1 MQERT
6 ENESKINYWYKQY
19 LKAPAQLVG
28 FGALIALCFIYH
40 DSKEGEKEF
49 RTYMTKQ
56 MEWSNGQNEKLLSR
70 IEEETRTLAQMTT
83 QLELLN
89 NRVGHLER
97 EHELN
102 RKNQQHEENR
112 H

>member
-1 MQERT
+1 MQNERT

-28 FGALIALCFIYH
+28 FGALAALCFIYH
-40 DSKEGEKEF
+40 DSKQGEKEF
-49 RTYMTKQ
+49 RSYMTTQ
-56 MEWSNGQNEKLLSR
+56 LERSYEQNTALLNR

-89 NRVGHLER
+89 TRVGHLER
-97 EHELN
+97 EHELTR
-102 RKNQQHEENR
+102 RKENDNNN
-112 H
+112 

>member
-28 FGALIALCFIYH
+28 FGALLGLCFIYH
-40 DSKEGEKEF
+40 ESKQDEQEF
-49 RTYMTKQ
+49 RRYMATQ
-56 MEWSNGQNEKLLSR
+56 LERSYEQNSALLSR
-70 IEEETRTLAQMTT
+70 IEEETRTLAQMIT

-89 NRVGHLER
+89 TRVGHLER
-97 EHELN
+97 EHEAARQN
-102 RKNQQHEENR
+102 N
-112 H
+112 

>member
-6 ENESKINYWYKQY
+6 ETESKINYWYKQY
-19 LKAPAQLVG
+19 LKAPAQLIG

-40 DSKEGEKEF
+40 DSKKGEQEF
-49 RTYMTKQ
+49 RAYMTTQ
-56 MEWSNGQNEKLLSR
+56 LERSYEQNSALLSR

-89 NRVGHLER
+89 TRVGHLER
-97 EHELN
+97 EHEMN
-102 RKNQQHEENR
+102 RKSNNETNR
-112 H
+112 N

>member
-28 FGALIALCFIYH
+28 FGALLGLCFIYH
-40 DSKEGEKEF
+40 ESKQDEQEF
-49 RTYMTKQ
+49 RRYMATQ
-56 MEWSNGQNEKLLSR
+56 LERSYDQNSALLSR

-89 NRVGHLER
+89 TRVGHLER

-102 RKNQQHEENR
+102 RKEK
-112 H
+112 

>member
-6 ENESKINYWYKQY
+6 EQQESKINYWYKQY

-28 FGALIALCFIYH
+28 FGALIALCVIYY
-40 DSKEGEKEF
+40 DSKQGEKEF
-49 RTYMTKQ
+49 RQYMVSQ
-56 MEWSNGQNEKLLSR
+56 LARSEAQNDKLLSR
-70 IEEETRTLAQMTT
+70 IEEETRTLSQMTT

-102 RKNQQHEENR
+102 RKRNHETSSN
-112 H
+112 